1 MGTEVIVN
9 GLTSADPIAIVP
21 PTIPGLFVWAYF
33 GSIFSTDN
41 NNLAPGGAA
50 FANIGSG
57 PELIAE
63 NYIRCWYNAA
73 IRSGWNRYGD
83 STGEAMTIVAVGR
96 TTRSSVGTQPL
107 CGSAELYLS
116 PREVELANGSVP
128 TISNYSGST
137 AGPYLTVSTTLD
149 WRAYALTEPAAGVSG
164 TARVMDLT
172 GDAEATSVR
181 NGAVLVPDTE
191 NYLTF
196 GTVDGAASG
205 SVRMDIAFA
214 AAVLGSQMSK
224 AGILADI
231 MPAVRA
237 TLALRGITGV

>member
-1 MGTEVIVN
+1 MGSEIIVT

-21 PTIPGLFVWAYF
+21 PTISGLIVWAYF

-41 NNLAPGGAA
+41 TNLAPGGTT
-50 FANIGSG
+50 FGNIGSG
-57 PELIAE
+57 PEAIEE

-73 IRSGWNRYGD
+73 LHSGWNRYGD
-83 STGEAMTIVAVGR
+83 SAGEAMTIVAVGR
-96 TTRSSVGTQPL
+96 TTRASVGTQPL

-128 TISNYSGST
+128 TISNYT
-137 AGPYLTVSTTLD
+137 ALVADPYLTVPTTLG

-181 NGAVLVPDTE
+181 NGAILIPDAG
-191 NYLTF
+191 NYLAF
-196 GTVDGAASG
+196 GTVDGAAAG
-205 SVRMDIAFA
+205 SVRMEIAFA
-214 AAVLGSQMSK
+214 AAVLGSQMSR
-224 AGILADI
+224 ADILADI
-231 MPAVRA
+231 MPAARA

>member
-1 MGTEVIVN
+1 MGTEVIVT
-9 GLTSADPIAIVP
+9 GLTSSDPIAIVP
-21 PTIPGLFVWAYF
+21 PTISGLIVWAYF

-41 NNLAPGGAA
+41 TNLAPGGTA
-50 FANIGSG
+50 FGSIGSG
-57 PELIAE
+57 PEAIEE

-73 IRSGWNRYGD
+73 LHSGWNRYDD
-83 STGEAMTIVAVGR
+83 SAGEPMTIVAVGR

-107 CGSAELYLS
+107 CGGAELYLS

-128 TISNYSGST
+128 SISNYSGST
-137 AGPYLTVSTTLD
+137 ASPYLTVPTTLG

-181 NGAVLVPDTE
+181 NGAILVPDAG
-191 NYLTF
+191 NYLAF
-196 GTVDGAASG
+196 GTVDGAAAG
-205 SVRMDIAFA
+205 SARMEVAFA
-214 AAVLGSQMSK
+214 AAILGSQMSK
-224 AGILADI
+224 ADILADI
-231 MPAVRA
+231 MPAARA